1 MRQWCAGMDGF
12 TSFAMT
18 GGVVIAKPKA
28 EAIDLRRC
36 EERREANVKAKKRGR
51 SAQAVPARLALL
63 AAIMLPGGV
72 KARPAA

>member
-1 MRQWCAGMDGF
+1 MDCHA
-12 TSFAMT
+12 TLAMT

-28 EAIDLRRC
+28 EAIDLRHC
-36 EERREANVKAKKRGR
+36 EERSEANVKAKKRGR

-63 AAIMLPGGV
+63 AAIMLPGDV